1 MRRAMPAYEASFI
14 HGEDRSRK
22 KRQRE
27 KAAAAAAGK
36 AQKDERLRKESGQL
50 TVGRMRFLVTISA
63 FSTTRRAL
71 PSSRA
76 APAVEVDERL

>member
-27 KAAAAAAGK
+27 KAAAAAGK

-50 TVGRMRFLVTISA
+50 TVGRMRFLVTVSA